1 MKYLLCILL
10 IAIIF
15 GAVRTQRQVQQ
26 ARDARERAFVIRTAA
41 ASVLFIIVFIGLLFF
56 LPNKARVLM
65 LLPAF
70 CIGVS
75 LAKAWHLARVRLRRE
90 ANARVAFERMKRVG

>member
-10 IAIIF
+10 IAVIF
-15 GAVRTQRQVQQ
+15 GALRTQREV
-26 ARDARERAFVIRTAA
+26 RKSKTERERVFAIRTAA
-41 ASVLFIIVFIGLLFF
+41 ASALFVVVFSALLLF

-70 CIGVS
+70 CVGVA
-75 LAKAWHLARVRLRRE
+75 LAKAWFATRNRLRRE
-90 ANARVAFERMKRVG
+90 ATAEVEFERMKRVG